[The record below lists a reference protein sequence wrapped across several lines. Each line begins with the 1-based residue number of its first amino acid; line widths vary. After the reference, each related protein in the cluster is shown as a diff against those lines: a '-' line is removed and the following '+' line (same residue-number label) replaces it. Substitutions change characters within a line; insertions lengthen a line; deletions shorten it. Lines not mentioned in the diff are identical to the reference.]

1 MYPFIL
7 PEERVA
13 PVTNGHVGGGLEE
26 SQDFRRCP
34 DWQLAPCSV
43 LVRLLKPQPPCLQS
57 EPGIYVLGN
66 AELKTSMFS
75 AYMNKA
81 AKDDIPNKALPTM

>member
-1 MYPFIL
+1 
-7 PEERVA
+7 
-13 PVTNGHVGGGLEE
+13 
-26 SQDFRRCP
+26 
-34 DWQLAPCSV
+34 
-43 LVRLLKPQPPCLQS
+43 LQS